1 MVLARDDT
9 LAFNNSVTREHDGKY
24 VCIAENRHGKAQIEM
39 KLEVL
44 YKPECTISETNN
56 EAGASVL
63 MCKADGFPTKINFTW
78 SKDNE
83 TLDDEFDMDS
93 ENDDYSVYILPAAAT
108 ERYGLYVC
116 IAINDVGVSKP
127 CERMVSGPEEYC
139 SFVLGYWV
147 LFTEFSEYCSFVL
160 YWILLNLDFG
170 IR

>member
-1 MVLARDDT
+1 MMLPK
-9 LAFNNSVTREHDGKY
+9 EDGKKEY
-24 VCIAENRHGKAQIEM
+24 VIPSQRTFSSNCFTFANH
-39 KLEVL
+39 
-44 YKPECTISETNN
+44 KPECTISETNN

-127 CERMVSGPEEYC
+127 CERMVSGPGLAGWHAEFGDKNVLVIAAIIASICRLSEKMTRHKQWDIVDDCTKY
-139 SFVLGYWV
+139 FVQ
-147 LFTEFSEYCSFVL
+147 
-160 YWILLNLDFG
+160 
-170 IR
+170 